1 MGNVNGRPPRIA
13 RQHHDIVVIGAST
26 GGVEALSALVQGL
39 PGDLP
44 AAVFVV
50 LHLSPETPSHL
61 SEILSRH
68 SRLPVHHP
76 RDGEPIQLGHIYVAG
91 PDRHL
96 LVERG
101 VVRVVRGPRENR
113 HRPAID
119 PLFRTAALAY
129 GPRVIGVVL
138 TGALDDGTSGL
149 YAIKQRGGL
158 AVVQD
163 PRDALI
169 ASMPESAL
177 EFVTVDYC
185 APLLDLAPLLVR
197 LVHEQAPSAVAY
209 PPSRE
214 LVYES
219 QIAQLDE
226 GTMLN
231 EQPTGTLSA
240 LTCPECGGPLW
251 ESHNGELLR
260 YRCRSGHAY
269 TGESA
274 FAAKSE
280 ALDEALWEAYNA
292 LRESALM
299 AQRLAAEA
307 RERGHRGVAA
317 RFEGRVREQLRRSEA
332 ILAVVAEENGAV
344 PLEER
349 ASEQH
354 LPLAAERELGEAG
367 TDAEQGSRPSRS
379 RTATQRAPE
388 DDSEDGPE
396 RDAAADAAGAAG
408 AAPPSPG
415 RRP

>member
-1 MGNVNGRPPRIA
+1 MGAANGRPPRLA
-13 RQHHDIVVIGAST
+13 RQGHDIVVVGAST

-39 PGDLP
+39 PDDLP
-44 AAVFVV
+44 AAVFVA
-50 LHLSPETPSHL
+50 LHLSPQAPSHL
-61 SEILSRH
+61 PEILSRY

-76 RDGEPIQLGHIYVAG
+76 RDGEPIQLGHIYVAV

-101 VVRVVRGPRENR
+101 LVRVVRGPRENR
-113 HRPAID
+113 NRPAID
-119 PLFRTAALAY
+119 PLFRTAALSY

-138 TGALDDGTSGL
+138 TGALDDGTAGL
-149 YAIKQRGGL
+149 YSIKQRGGL
-158 AVVQD
+158 AIVQD

-177 EFVTVDYC
+177 EYVKVDYC
-185 APLLDLAPLLVR
+185 VPLLDVAPLLVR
-197 LVHEQAPSAVAY
+197 LVHEQAPSAAAY
-209 PPSRE
+209 PAPHE
-214 LVYES
+214 LIYES

-226 GTMLN
+226 GAMLN
-231 EQPTGTLSA
+231 EQPPGSLSA

-251 ESHNGELLR
+251 ETRNGELLR

-280 ALDEALWEAYNA
+280 ALDEALWAAYNT

-307 RERGHRGVAA
+307 RAREHLGVAA
-317 RFEGRVREQLRRSEA
+317 RFEARAREQIRRSEA
-332 ILAVVAEENGAV
+332 ILTVVAEESGVV
-344 PLEER
+344 PLDER

-354 LPLAAERELGEAG
+354 LSLTPERELGATAAAREHGSQAG
-367 TDAEQGSRPSRS
+367 QKRAAGLQSQAEDAS
-379 RTATQRAPE
+379 
-388 DDSEDGPE
+388 E
-396 RDAAADAAGAAG
+396 RDAGVATASEADE
-408 AAPPSPG
+408 
-415 RRP
+415 

>member
-1 MGNVNGRPPRIA
+1 MGNVNGQPPRTA
-13 RQHHDIVVIGAST
+13 RQHHDIVVVGAST
-26 GGVEALSALVQGL
+26 GGVEALSALVQRL

-50 LHLSPETPSHL
+50 LHLSPQAPSHL
-61 SEILSRH
+61 PEILGRH

-76 RDGEPIQLGHIYVAG
+76 RDGEPVQLGHIYVAV

-101 VVRVVRGPRENR
+101 LVRVVRGPRENR
-113 HRPAID
+113 HRPAVD

-129 GPRVIGVVL
+129 GPRAIGVVL
-138 TGALDDGTSGL
+138 TGALDDGTAGL
-149 YAIKQRGGL
+149 YSIKQRGGL

-169 ASMPESAL
+169 ASMPQSAL
-177 EFVTVDYC
+177 EYVAVDYC
-185 APLLDLAPLLVR
+185 VPLLDLAPLLVR
-197 LVHEQAPSAVAY
+197 LVHEQAPSPAAY

-219 QIAQLDE
+219 HVAQLDE

-231 EQPTGTLSA
+231 EQPPGILAA

-251 ESHNGELLR
+251 ETHNGELLR

-274 FAAKSE
+274 FAARSE
-280 ALDEALWEAYNA
+280 ALDEALWAAYNA

-307 RERGHRGVAA
+307 RERGHQGVAA
-317 RFEGRVREQLRRSEA
+317 RFEARAREQLRRSDA
-332 ILAVVAEENGAV
+332 ILTVVAGVSGAV
-344 PLEER
+344 PLDER

-354 LPLAAERELGEAG
+354 LPLTAERELGETRTEAG
-367 TDAEQGSRPSRS
+367 HGSRPTRRSRS
-379 RTATQRAPE
+379 AKQPAPE
-388 DDSEDGPE
+388 GEPESE
-396 RDAAADAAGAAG
+396 AAAEGAREAGV
-408 AAPPSPG
+408 
-415 RRP
+415 

>member
-1 MGNVNGRPPRIA
+1 MGSVNGRPARIV
-13 RQHHDIVVIGAST
+13 RQQQHDIVVVGAST

-39 PGDLP
+39 PSDLP
-44 AAVFVV
+44 AAVFVA
-50 LHLSPETPSHL
+50 LHLSPQAPSHL
-61 SEILSRH
+61 PEILSRH

-76 RDGEPIQLGHIYVAG
+76 HDGEPIQLGHIYVAV

-96 LVERG
+96 LLERG

-129 GPRVIGVVL
+129 GPRVTGVVL
-138 TGALDDGTSGL
+138 TGALDDGTAGL
-149 YAIKQRGGL
+149 YAVKQRGGL

-163 PRDALI
+163 PRDAMI

-177 EFVTVDYC
+177 EYVKVDYC
-185 APLLDLAPLLVR
+185 VPLLDVAPLLIR
-197 LVHEQAPSAVAY
+197 LVHEQAPSAAAY

-214 LVYES
+214 LIYES

-231 EQPTGTLSA
+231 EQPAGTLSA

-251 ESHNGELLR
+251 EAHNGELLR

-280 ALDEALWEAYNA
+280 ALDEALWAAYNS

-307 RERGHRGVAA
+307 RERGHRGIAA
-317 RFEGRVREQLRRSEA
+317 RFDRRAREQIRRSDA
-332 ILAVVAEENGAV
+332 ILTVVAEENGAV

-354 LPLAAERELGEAG
+354 LPLAAERELAEAG
-367 TDAEQGSRPSRS
+367 IEAEHGSRSSPSRPS
-379 RTATQRAPE
+379 QQPAPE
-388 DDSEDGPE
+388 DESEDEPE
-396 RDAAADAAGAAG
+396 RDAAAAADATSHAGG
-408 AAPPSPG
+408 
-415 RRP
+415 